1 MSSADV
7 CAVILWV
14 GVTLYAI
21 FGGADFGAGVWDFL
35 ARDKTGRAGARPRT
49 MRAGRV
55 RAQIDRSIG
64 PVWEANHVWLIF
76 VLVILWTA
84 FSQAFSAI
92 FSTLYI
98 PLALAALGIVLRG
111 SGFAFRHALPG
122 PVERPATRIFGLA
135 SVLTP
140 FFMGTVVGAIAAG
153 EVPADGNGDPTGSWI
168 GFVPLAT
175 GVLFVL
181 VAAYTAAVFLVRDS
195 GAAGDQELRD
205 YFERRALAAAVIA
218 GIAAAV
224 GVIAL
229 RADARYVYD
238 GLTSWPGIAL
248 VVVSGVCGLVALG
261 LLVSGRNYG
270 LRVAAVGA
278 GTAVIWGY
286 FAAAFPYLL
295 PTSLTISEA
304 AAPSATLTAV
314 MIVFGAAVVLVIP
327 SLALL
332 YTLSQRQTLE
342 SYSASSDATSP
353 RQ

>member
-7 CAVILWV
+7 CAVILWI

-21 FGGADFGAGVWDFL
+21 FGGADFGAGVWDLL
-35 ARDKTGRAGARPRT
+35 AGRGE
-49 MRAGRV
+49 RAERV

-76 VLVILWTA
+76 VLVVLWTSFA
-84 FSQAFSAI
+84 EAFSAI
-92 FSTLYI
+92 MTTLYI

-111 SGFAFRHALPG
+111 AGFAFRHALPG

-140 FFMGTVVGAIAAG
+140 FFMGTVVGAIASG
-153 EVPADGNGDPTGSWI
+153 EVPAGGDGDPTASWT
-168 GFVPLAT
+168 GFLPLAT

-181 VAAYTAAVFLVRDS
+181 VAAYTAAIFLVRDS
-195 GAAGDQELRD
+195 GGGGDEELRG
-205 YFERRALAAAVIA
+205 YFERRALGAAVVAGAAAV
-218 GIAAAV
+218 V

-229 RADARYVYD
+229 HADGRYVYD

-248 VVVSGVCGLVALG
+248 VIVSAICGLAALG

-270 LRVAAVGA
+270 LRAAAVGA

-286 FAAAFPYLL
+286 FAAAFPYVL
-295 PTSLTISEA
+295 PTSLSISGAAGASATMTAVIVVFVA
-304 AAPSATLTAV
+304 AALT
-314 MIVFGAAVVLVIP
+314 VIP
-327 SLALL
+327 SLILL
-332 YTLSQRQTLE
+332 YVLSQRQTLDA
-342 SYSASSDATSP
+342 YSAASDTTSP